1 MTNHVNFTEEF
12 SSPSYEEWRGE
23 VDKALKGAPFDK
35 KMTNKTYEGITLQPV
50 YTRRD
55 WPQLGDPSGFPGAMP
70 FTRGQSAAGNRVAD
84 WQVRQVVTYP
94 EPKDA
99 NEIIL
104 RDLQRG
110 VTALTLR
117 FDQAARDGL
126 DADSRGAEAVVAK
139 DGIAAYS
146 VDDLDLLL
154 TEVHLDLVPMTLQAG
169 AQFLPAAACLM
180 ALWNRRGIANEQAL
194 GSFNA
199 DPLGTLAATG
209 RLPVS
214 VDRALAAVGEL
225 AVHTA
230 ATYPHVAAVGVDT
243 SPYHNAGSDEAYDLA
258 AGMATAVAYL
268 RAMTDAG
275 LGIDAAC
282 QQIYFTLPVGCDQ
295 FLSIAK
301 VRAARKLWA
310 RVAEAC
316 GASEEAR
323 AMRLNVVSAMRM
335 MTRCDPW
342 VNILRTTVACFAGAV
357 GGADSVTV
365 LPYDVAFGETDEL
378 GRRLARNTQII
389 LAEESNLAKVID
401 PGGGSW
407 YVESR
412 TDELARA
419 AWAAFQGIERAGGM
433 AASLAD
439 GSVAAAIAASYANRE
454 KNLATRKDP
463 LTGVSEFPNIA
474 ETLPDHEQPDPVAIT
489 KIAKERLSTT
499 RATGKAEPLLSALN
513 GSGNV
518 AALVDAAAAGAS
530 IGQMA
535 RALAATSAS
544 TSASTGASIDP
555 LPSHRFSEPFEAL
568 RDAADRHLAKTGKR
582 PAIFL
587 ANLGPIA
594 QHTARAS
601 FAKNFFE
608 VGGIEGLTNTG
619 FADVDACVQAY
630 KESGTQ
636 AAVIC
641 SADAIYSEMVPGLA
655 PALKQAGCQYLFL
668 AGHPGDKRDL
678 YTDAGVDDFIFLG
691 ADVLATTQTTL
702 RQLGVI

>member
-12 SSPSYEEWRGE
+12 SPPSYEEWRGE

-55 WPQLGDPSGFPGAMP
+55 WQQQGDPSGFPGAMP
-70 FTRGQSAAGNRVAD
+70 FTRGQSASGNRVAD

-110 VTALTLR
+110 VSALTLR
-117 FDQAARDGL
+117 FDQAARNGL
-126 DADSRGAEAVVAK
+126 DADNSAAEGAVAM

-154 TEVHLDLVPMTLQAG
+154 TEVHLNLVPITLQAG
-169 AQFLPAAACLM
+169 AQFLPASACLM
-180 ALWNRRGIANEQAL
+180 ALWNRRGVANDQAL

-199 DPLGTLAATG
+199 DPLGALAATG
-209 RLPVS
+209 QLPVS
-214 VDRALAAVGEL
+214 VDQALAAVGEL

-243 SPYHNAGSDEAYDLA
+243 SPYHNAGSDDAYDLA

-282 QQIYFTLPVGCDQ
+282 RQIYFTFPVGCDQ

-335 MTRCDPW
+335 MTRRDPW

-378 GRRLARNTQII
+378 GRRIARNTQII

-412 TDELARA
+412 TDELARV
-419 AWAAFQGIERAGGM
+419 AWTAFQGIERAGGI

-439 GSVAAAIAASYANRE
+439 GSVAATIAASYAERE
-454 KNLATRKDP
+454 KNLAKRKDP
-463 LTGVSEFPNIA
+463 LTGVTEFPNIA
-474 ETLPDHEQPDPVAIT
+474 ETLPDHEQPDPAAIAS
-489 KIAKERLSTT
+489 IATERLSTT
-499 RATGKAEPLLSALN
+499 RAAGNAEPLVSALSA
-513 GSGNV
+513 SGNI

-530 IGQMA
+530 IGQ
-535 RALAATSAS
+535 LATQLAKASGS
-544 TSASTGASIDP
+544 TSASVDA
-555 LPSHRFSEPFEAL
+555 LPTHRFSEQFEAL
-568 RDAADRHLAKTGKR
+568 RDDSDRHLAQTGKR
-582 PAIFL
+582 PSIFL

-619 FADVDACVQAY
+619 FADVDECVQAY
-630 KESGTQ
+630 KESGTTT
-636 AAVIC
+636 AVIC
-641 SADAIYSEMVPGLA
+641 SADAIYSEMVPSLA
-655 PALKQAGCQYLFL
+655 PALKQAGCKYLFL

-678 YTDAGVDDFIFLG
+678 YTSAGVDDFIFLG
-691 ADVLATTQTTL
+691 ADVLAATQTTL

>member
-1 MTNHVNFTEEF
+1 
-12 SSPSYEEWRGE
+12 
-23 VDKALKGAPFDK
+23 
-35 KMTNKTYEGITLQPV
+35 
-50 YTRRD
+50 
-55 WPQLGDPSGFPGAMP
+55 
-70 FTRGQSAAGNRVAD
+70 
-84 WQVRQVVTYP
+84 VVTYP

-117 FDQAARDGL
+117 FDQAVRNGL
-126 DADSRGAEAVVAK
+126 DADDSEAEGAVAR

-146 VDDLDLLL
+146 VDDLDLLM
-154 TEVHLDLVPMTLQAG
+154 TEVQLDLVPLSLQAG

-180 ALWNRRGIANEQAL
+180 ALWKRRGVANDQAL
-194 GSFNA
+194 GAFNA
-199 DPLGTLAATG
+199 DPLGALAASG
-209 RLPVS
+209 RLPVAL
-214 VDRALAAVGEL
+214 DQALAAVGEL
-225 AVHTA
+225 AVYTA
-230 ATYPHVAAVGVDT
+230 ATYPQVAAVGVDT
-243 SPYHNAGSDEAYDLA
+243 SPYHNAGSDDAYDLA

-275 LGIDAAC
+275 LDIDAAC
-282 QQIYFTLPVGCDQ
+282 RQISFTLPVGCDQ

-335 MTRCDPW
+335 MTRRDPW

-389 LAEESNLAKVID
+389 LAEESNLAKTID
-401 PGGGSW
+401 PGGGAW
-407 YVESR
+407 YIESR
-412 TDELARA
+412 TDELARV
-419 AWAAFQGIERAGGM
+419 AWTAFQGIERAGGM

-439 GSVAAAIAASYANRE
+439 GSVAATIAASYADRE
-454 KNLATRKDP
+454 KNLAKRKDP

-474 ETLPDHEQPDPVAIT
+474 ETLPDHEQPDLAAIA
-489 KIAKERLSTT
+489 KIATERLSTT
-499 RATGKAEPLLSALN
+499 RAGAHAESLVSALSA
-513 GSGNV
+513 SGNV
-518 AALVDAAAAGAS
+518 AAVVDAAAAGAS
-530 IGQMA
+530 IGQLA
-535 RALAATSAS
+535 KALAAASAA
-544 TSASTGASIDP
+544 ASSGPGASIDP
-555 LPSHRFSEPFEAL
+555 LPTHRFSERFEAL
-568 RDAADRHLAKTGKR
+568 RDQADDHLAKTGKR

-619 FADVDACVQAY
+619 FAEVDACVQAY
-630 KESGTQ
+630 KESGTT

-641 SADAIYSEMVPGLA
+641 SADAIYAEMVPSLA
-655 PALKQAGCQYLFL
+655 PALKQAGCNYLLL

-678 YTDAGVDDFIFLG
+678 YTSAGVDDFIFLG

>member
-12 SSPSYEEWRGE
+12 SPPSYEEWRGE

-55 WPQLGDPSGFPGAMP
+55 WQQQGDPSGFPGAMP
-70 FTRGQSAAGNRVAD
+70 FTRGQSASGNRVAD

-110 VTALTLR
+110 VSALTLR
-117 FDQAARDGL
+117 FDQAARNGL
-126 DADSRGAEAVVAK
+126 DADNSAAEGAVAM

-154 TEVHLDLVPMTLQAG
+154 TEVHLNLVPITLQAG
-169 AQFLPAAACLM
+169 AQFLPASACLM
-180 ALWNRRGIANEQAL
+180 ALWNRRGVANDQAL

-199 DPLGTLAATG
+199 DPLGALAATG
-209 RLPVS
+209 QLPVS
-214 VDRALAAVGEL
+214 VDQALAAVGEL

-243 SPYHNAGSDEAYDLA
+243 SPYHNAGSDDAYDLA

-282 QQIYFTLPVGCDQ
+282 RQIYFTFPVGCDQ

-335 MTRCDPW
+335 MTRRDPW

-378 GRRLARNTQII
+378 GRRIARNTQII

-412 TDELARA
+412 TDELARV
-419 AWAAFQGIERAGGM
+419 AWTAFQGIERAGGI

-439 GSVAAAIAASYANRE
+439 GSVAATIAASYAERE
-454 KNLATRKDP
+454 KNLAKRKDP
-463 LTGVSEFPNIA
+463 LTGVTEFPNIA
-474 ETLPDHEQPDPVAIT
+474 ETLPDHEQPDPAAIAS
-489 KIAKERLSTT
+489 IATERLSTT
-499 RATGKAEPLLSALN
+499 RAAGNAEPLVSALSA
-513 GSGNV
+513 SGNI

-530 IGQMA
+530 IGQ
-535 RALAATSAS
+535 LATQLAKASGS
-544 TSASTGASIDP
+544 TSASVDA
-555 LPSHRFSEPFEAL
+555 LPTHRFSEQFEAL
-568 RDAADRHLAKTGKR
+568 RDDSDGHLAQTGKR
-582 PAIFL
+582 PSIFL

-619 FADVDACVQAY
+619 FADVDECVQAY
-630 KESGTQ
+630 KESGTTT
-636 AAVIC
+636 AVIC
-641 SADAIYSEMVPGLA
+641 SADAIYSEMVPSLA
-655 PALKQAGCQYLFL
+655 PALKQAGCKYLFL

-678 YTDAGVDDFIFLG
+678 YTSAGVDDFIFLG
-691 ADVLATTQTTL
+691 ADVLAATQTTL

>member
-12 SSPSYEEWRGE
+12 SPPSYDEWRGE

-50 YTRRD
+50 YTRQD
-55 WPQLGDPSGFPGAMP
+55 WPQQGDPSGFPGAMP
-70 FTRGQSAAGNRVAD
+70 FTRGQSASGNRVAD
-84 WQVRQVVTYP
+84 WQVRQVVSYP

-110 VTALTLR
+110 VSALTLR
-117 FDQAARDGL
+117 FDQAARNGF
-126 DADSRGAEAVVAK
+126 DADSSGAEGAVGK

-154 TEVHLDLVPMTLQAG
+154 TEVHLDLVPLTLEAG
-169 AQFLPAAACLM
+169 AQFLPASACLM
-180 ALWNRRGIANEQAL
+180 ALWKRRGVANDQAL

-199 DPLGTLAATG
+199 DPLGALAATG

-214 VDRALAAVGEL
+214 VDEALAAVAEL

-230 ATYPHVAAVGVDT
+230 ATYPQVAAVGVDT
-243 SPYHNAGSDEAYDLA
+243 SAYHSAGSDEAYDLA
-258 AGMATAVAYL
+258 AGMATAVVYL

-275 LGIDAAC
+275 LGIDDAC
-282 QQIYFTLPVGCDQ
+282 RQINFTFPVGCDQ

-316 GASEEAR
+316 GASEQAR
-323 AMRLNVVSAMRM
+323 AMRLNVVSATRM

-365 LPYDVAFGETDEL
+365 LPYDAAFGETDEL

-412 TDELARA
+412 TDELARV
-419 AWAAFQGIERAGGM
+419 AWTAFQGIERAGGI

-439 GSVAAAIAASYANRE
+439 GSAAAAIAASYADRE
-454 KNLATRKDP
+454 KNLAKRKDP
-463 LTGVSEFPNIA
+463 LTGVSEFPNLA
-474 ETLPDHEQPDPVAIT
+474 EVLPNHEQPDPAAIAAVAQ
-489 KIAKERLSTT
+489 ERLATT
-499 RATGKAEPLLSALN
+499 RAPGKAEPLLSAL
-513 GSGNV
+513 GASGNV
-518 AALVDAAAAGAS
+518 AAVVDAAAAGAS
-530 IGQMA
+530 IGQLA
-535 RALAATSAS
+535 EALAATA
-544 TSASTGASIDP
+544 AGNAASIEP
-555 LPSHRFSEPFEAL
+555 LPTHRFSERFEAL
-568 RDAADRHLAKTGKR
+568 RDEADRHLAKTGKR

-601 FAKNFFE
+601 FAKNLFE

-619 FADVDACVQAY
+619 FSDVDACVQAF
-630 KESGTQ
+630 KESGAG

-641 SADAIYSEMVPGLA
+641 SADAIYAEMVPSLA
-655 PALKQAGCQYLFL
+655 PALKQAGCKYLFL

-678 YTDAGVDDFIFLG
+678 YLNAGVDDFIFLG